1 MKAKS
6 CYCIL
11 ILFLLFMPRIVAQST
26 RYLPKITPQAPNT
39 SAFIRYGVYEV
50 NLFTGVPDISIP
62 LYEVQAGDLKV
73 PVSLKYHASGIKITD
88 NASWV
93 GLGWSINA
101 GGLISRK
108 LMGGPDELQGNYL
121 SGAHILKAADI
132 DPFTQTGLDV
142 LNLIR
147 NGSYDMEPDI
157 FAYNMPGHS
166 GSFFFNQRDSYKP
179 VLMPYE
185 PVVINKTIANSQI
198 SFDLLDETG
207 AKYKFGAT
215 AVESSNAYSGSTNT
229 YAKTAWMLEQMVSSN
244 YRDTINFT
252 YTSRSGQTAY
262 DEMDYIIVN
271 DNVSKFTTDPGY
283 NYDQGMSYN
292 TTYSANTTQQL
303 SNEITFPNGK
313 LVFEQST
320 ADRQDSY
327 LGDKLLT
334 GIKVYNINSA
344 TGQYQV
350 LKQIKFYQSYFY
362 NDFTYRLRLDS
373 MAVMDKGGIVMEM
386 YRFEYN
392 TDVQLPRKISK
403 SRDYWGYYNGK
414 TNNTLVP
421 RIQIPFTAGGA
432 TGNSTITIGSSTDN
446 GRDPDPAFMQAYML
460 KKIYYPTGGYT
471 EFEFETNKYQD
482 NQNNIKYAGGLRV
495 SKISSTD
502 GVRGTPTV
510 TSYQYGDNG
519 YGRENF
525 ILENNFFQTTRT
537 AKMYTTAGP
546 AHCMGLASQKRVRT
560 FVATPSLD
568 IEPFD
573 AAAVVYPLVTV
584 YNGDK
589 ANNAGKTVY
598 KFTDRSDALTTAS
611 FVGRPIV
618 TNYSFDRGKVTEKT
632 VYKRDAVGQYAPVTA
647 NRYSYS
653 AFQEQFYDYVALV
666 ADKHTTA
673 DAGGGT
679 DVPLSP
685 YDPANGCNAVNDSYN
700 FLYTDYA
707 IRSDDNHLTK
717 EEIVVYDEFDP
728 NKMTTVSTEY
738 FYDNFAHQQ
747 VTRQQETDSKGKVVL
762 TTNKYPHEM
771 VAAGS
776 TTPYTD
782 MISRNMI
789 SEKAREITTLNGTTI
804 SQTLTDYKSWPGNI
818 IEPLTVK
825 TATMANAPETEI
837 SFNEYDANDNL
848 LQYISAAG
856 GAASVIWGYN
866 NRLAIAKVENAG
878 AGEIAYTS
886 FEADGKGNWNYTYGQ
901 TADATSITGG
911 VCHALSGKSLSKS
924 GLNSTKQYTVSF
936 WYKSG
941 ASVSVSGGTSVSSI
955 TGSTVDGWTYRE
967 VTVANTSSVT
977 ISGSGYIDEVRL
989 YPQKAQMTTYCY
1001 QPGLGVTAICGPDN
1015 MVTYYEY
1022 DSYNRLKL
1030 IRNQNK
1036 DIIRY
1041 VNYQYN
1047 SQQ

>member
-6 CYCIL
+6 CYCIV
-11 ILFLLFMPRIVAQST
+11 ILFLLFMPRILAQNT

-121 SGAHILKAADI
+121 SGTHILKAADI

-198 SFDLLDETG
+198 SFELLDETG
-207 AKYKFGAT
+207 AKYKFGTT

-229 YAKTAWMLEQMVSSN
+229 YAKTAWMLEQMVSPN
-244 YRDTINFT
+244 YRDTISFT
-252 YTSRSGQTAY
+252 YASRSGQTAY

-271 DNVSKFTTDPGY
+271 DNVSTFTTDPGY
-283 NYDQGMSYN
+283 NYDQGLSYN

-303 SNEITFPNGK
+303 LNEITFPNGK
-313 LVFEQST
+313 LVFEQS
-320 ADRQDSY
+320 AIDRQDSY

-373 MAVMDKGGIVMEM
+373 MAVMDKGGVVMER

-392 TDVQLPRKISK
+392 TDVQLPRKVSK

-421 RIQIPFTAGGA
+421 RMEIPFTAGGA
-432 TGNSTITIGSSTDN
+432 TGNSTITIGSGTPNS
-446 GRDPDPAFMQAYML
+446 RDPDPAFMQAYML

-471 EFEFETNKYQD
+471 EFEFETNKYLD
-482 NQNNIKYAGGLRV
+482 NQNNTKYAGGLRV

-510 TSYQYGDNG
+510 TTYQYGDNG

-546 AHCMGLASQKRVRT
+546 AHCATLASQKRVRT

-632 VYKRDAVGQYAPVTA
+632 VYKKDGSGQYAPVTT

-700 FLYTDYA
+700 FYYTDYA

-717 EEIVVYDEFDP
+717 EETVVYDEFDP
-728 NKMTTVSTEY
+728 NKTTTVTTEY

-837 SFNEYDANDNL
+837 SFNKYDANDNL
-848 LQYISAAG
+848 LQYIPAAG

-886 FEADGKGNWNYTYGQ
+886 FEADGRGNWNYTYGQ
-901 TADATSITGG
+901 TADATSVTGG

-924 GLNSTKQYTVSF
+924 GLNTTKQYMVSF

-941 ASVSVSGGTSVSSI
+941 ASVSVSGGTTVSST

-967 VTVANTSSVT
+967 VTVTNTSSVT

-1022 DSYNRLKL
+1022 DNYNRLKL

-1041 VNYQYN
+1041 MNYQYN

>member
-6 CYCIL
+6 SYCIA
-11 ILFLLFMPRIVAQST
+11 ILFLFFIPRILAQST
-26 RYLPKITPQAPNT
+26 RYLPKIAPQAPNT
-39 SAFIRYGVYEV
+39 SAFLRYGKYEV

-93 GLGWSINA
+93 GLGWSVNA

-108 LMGGPDELQGNYL
+108 LMSGPDELQGNYL
-121 SGAHILKAADI
+121 SGTHIIKAADI
-132 DPFTQTGLDV
+132 DPHTQAGLDV

-147 NGSYDMEPDI
+147 NGSYDLEPDI
-157 FAYNMPGHS
+157 FAYNIPGHS

-185 PVVINKTIANSQI
+185 PIVINKTIANSQI
-198 SFDLLDETG
+198 SFDLLDDTG
-207 AKYKFGAT
+207 AKYKFGTT

-229 YAKTAWMLEQMVSSN
+229 NAKTAWMLEQMVSPN

-252 YTSRSGQTAY
+252 YTYRSGQTAY

-271 DNVSKFTTDPGY
+271 DNVINYTSQPGY

-292 TTYSANTTQQL
+292 TTYTANTTQQFL
-303 SNEITFPNGK
+303 NEIVFPNGK
-313 LVFEQST
+313 LVFEQS
-320 ADRQDSY
+320 ADDRQDSY
-327 LGDKLLT
+327 IGDKLLS

-373 MAVMDKGGIVMEM
+373 MAVLDKAGVVMEK

-392 TDVQLPRKISK
+392 TNVQLPKKISK
-403 SRDYWGYYNGK
+403 ARDYWGYYNGK

-421 RIQIPFTAGGA
+421 RMEIPFTAGGA
-432 TGNSTITIGSSTDN
+432 TGNSTIIIGSSTPG
-446 GRDPDPAFMQAYML
+446 GRDPDPSFMQAYML

-502 GVRGTPTV
+502 GIRGTPTV
-510 TSYQYGDNG
+510 TTYQYGDNG

-525 ILENNFFQTTRT
+525 ILANSFFQTTRT

-546 AHCMGLASQKRVRT
+546 AHCAGLASQKRVRT
-560 FVATPSLD
+560 FVASPSLD

-573 AAAVVYPLVTV
+573 AAAVVYPLVTE
-584 YNGDK
+584 YNGDNV
-589 ANNAGKTVY
+589 NNAGKTVY
-598 KFTDRSDALTTAS
+598 QFTDRADALTSAS
-611 FVGRPIV
+611 FVGRPIL
-618 TNYSFDRGKVTEKT
+618 TNYSFDRGKVAEKT
-632 VYKRDAVGQYAPVTA
+632 VYKRDATGQYAPVTT
-647 NRYSYS
+647 NKYTYS
-653 AFQEQFYDYVALV
+653 AFPQKFYDYVALV

-679 DVPLSP
+679 DVPLGP
-685 YDPANGCNAVNDSYN
+685 DDPANGCNAVNDSYN
-700 FLYTDYA
+700 FYYADYS

-717 EEIVVYDEFDP
+717 EETIVYDEFDP
-728 NKMTTVSTEY
+728 NKTTTVSTEY

-747 VTRQQETDSKGKVVL
+747 VTRQQVTDSKGKVML

-776 TTPYTD
+776 TAPYAD
-782 MISRNMI
+782 MISRNMV
-789 SEKAREITTLNGTTI
+789 SEKVRETTTLNGTSIT
-804 SQTLTDYKSWPGNI
+804 QTLTDYKSWPGNM
-818 IEPLTVK
+818 IEPVTVK
-825 TATMANAPETEI
+825 TATMANTPETEI

-848 LQYISAAG
+848 LQYIPAAG
-856 GAASVIWGYN
+856 GASSVIWGYN
-866 NRLAIAKVENAG
+866 KRLAIAKVENAG

-886 FEADGKGNWNYTYGQ
+886 FEAEGRGNWTYTYGQ
-901 TADATSITGG
+901 TVDATAITGN

-936 WYKSG
+936 WYKTG
-941 ASVSVSGGTSVSSI
+941 ASVSVSGGTTVSSI
-955 TGSTVDGWTYRE
+955 TGGTVDGWTYRE

-1022 DSYNRLKL
+1022 DSYNRLKV

-1036 DIIRY
+1036 DIIKN